1 MFAYR
6 IVPGENIRGLA
17 RISMPSRQLHAH
29 EVRVR
34 VRAVSLNYRDLMV
47 ARGNYPLGS
56 DQPLVP
62 CSDGAGEVIAIG
74 TGVERFRVGDRVIA
88 SFFTDWIDG
97 DLAPEKTKGALGG
110 SIDGVLAEEI
120 VVHEQALVGM
130 PAELSFAQASTL
142 PCAGLTAWNLLFA
155 ANTLAPGST
164 VVLLGTGGVSIWA
177 LQLAKAAGLRTI
189 ITSSSAA
196 KLERA
201 RMLGADE
208 LVNYKAQPEWQDEVL
223 RLTDGRGAHLVAE
236 LGGHD
241 TLRRSIAAT
250 RMGGAIALIGGVSG
264 FTSEIDILNVL
275 GGKKLIGIYVGS
287 RRMLEDLV
295 RFVAASKIAPVIDR
309 VFHFDDAQE
318 AYVHLDAQRHLGKVV
333 IEIPS

>member
-17 RISMPSRQLHAH
+17 RVPIASRQLHAQ

-34 VRAVSLNYRDLMV
+34 VRAVALNYRDLMV

-56 DQPLVP
+56 NQPVVP
-62 CSDGAGEVIAIG
+62 CSDGAGEVMAVG
-74 TGVERFRVGDRVIA
+74 PAVERFRVGDRVIA
-88 SFFTDWIDG
+88 TFFTDWIDG
-97 DLAPEKTKGALGG
+97 EIAPEKTKSALGG

-120 VVHEQALVGM
+120 VAHEDALVGF
-130 PAELSFAQASTL
+130 PAELSFAQAATL
-142 PCAGLTAWNLLFA
+142 PCAGLTAWNMLFV
-155 ANTLAPGST
+155 ANTLRPGAS

-201 RMLGADE
+201 RTLGADE
-208 LVNYKAQPEWQDEVL
+208 LVNYKANSEWQEEVL
-223 RLTDGRGAHLVAE
+223 RFTDGRGADLVAE

-241 TLRRSIAAT
+241 TFTRSIAAT
-250 RMGGAIALIGGVSG
+250 RMGGTIALIGGVSG

-275 GGKKLIGIYVGS
+275 GGKKLVGIYVGS

-309 VFHFDDAQE
+309 VFHFEDAQE